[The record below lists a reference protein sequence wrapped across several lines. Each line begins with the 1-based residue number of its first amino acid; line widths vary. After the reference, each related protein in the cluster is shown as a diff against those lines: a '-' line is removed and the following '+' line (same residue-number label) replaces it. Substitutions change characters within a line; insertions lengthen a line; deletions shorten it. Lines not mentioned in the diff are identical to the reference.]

1 MHTKIN
7 TVNSKPE
14 IISIMN
20 TQLVSFAEPLAEYLE
35 QIKEKKGVIAQLPI
49 PDLDDWL
56 DIYKKPSRLKKM
68 FRSLILSIPTLCAN
82 ISETLSL
89 Q

>member
-1 MHTKIN
+1 MKTKFDKL
-7 TVNSKPE
+7 NSKPE

-68 FRSLILSIPTLCAN
+68 FRSLILSIPTAE
-82 ISETLSL
+82 SFVGE
-89 Q
+89 